1 MAARLVTTILKTR
14 TSRRVISVNS
24 KWVDRKIDF
33 RRIPNPRTRSQK
45 CPHTDK
51 AAALFH
57 FWNRQAGIE
66 YQEKFPLWQ
75 YQRTSCLCV
84 QQSFCSI
91 CCFVAVSIIK
101 ELKTFSKS
109 SPNFLQDV
117 ILFYSICLSPIQT
130 KHFSQPVPECLS
142 VHIVERRHAK
152 KSLSFFLVVT
162 FILLFPSTD
171 NAWRQRSSFGT
182 FVETMR
188 FFVGEAHL
196 MH

>member
-66 YQEKFPLWQ
+66 YREKFPLWQ
-75 YQRTSCLCV
+75 YLPKNVLPLRPAKLLLDLLFCSSFHHQRVEHILFVQSKFLARCHLVLQHLLKSNPNKAFFPTSSRVPLSTYCWKKTRQEESPLQNQSNHY
-84 QQSFCSI
+84 QQSCSLHRQ
-91 CCFVAVSIIK
+91 VQ
-101 ELKTFSKS
+101 KTNYWSK
-109 SPNFLQDV
+109 QCG
-117 ILFYSICLSPIQT
+117 IEI
-130 KHFSQPVPECLS
+130 
-142 VHIVERRHAK
+142 
-152 KSLSFFLVVT
+152 
-162 FILLFPSTD
+162 
-171 NAWRQRSSFGT
+171 
-182 FVETMR
+182 
-188 FFVGEAHL
+188 
-196 MH
+196 